1 MARENTVILYGQ
13 VCRKPR
19 ILQKDDQFLTGK
31 VILYT
36 LRRSSA
42 TKQQILRGEAR
53 YDNIP
58 VFSRN
63 HDFIEKNMLNIEEN
77 DMVLVK
83 GTLCTLEIEKTFYCP
98 HCNQINKRD
107 GVIIFVDPIYIKKCE
122 MNVCDL
128 EERDR
133 LLMKSEEISNMV
145 KIMGTL
151 CRDPEIEIN
160 EDYNRTECNFQIA
173 SNRNRHILED
183 DPKKRTDYPWVKA
196 YGASATEYCNALHM
210 NSTIY
215 INGAIQVRNIRK
227 RHLTCDYC
235 HEAFTRPDTAVEI
248 IPYNIE
254 YIDDC
259 IIPDTEN
266 TKGDE
271 IDE

>member
-19 ILQKDDQFLTGK
+19 ILQKDDQYLTGK
-31 VILYT
+31 IILYT

-58 VFSRN
+58 VYSRN
-63 HDFIEKNMLNIEEN
+63 HAFIEKNMIGIEEN
-77 DMVLVK
+77 DMVIVK
-83 GTLCTLEIEKTFYCP
+83 GTLCTLEVEKTFYCQ
-98 HCNQINKRD
+98 HCFQINKRD
-107 GVIIFVDPIYIKKCE
+107 GVIVFIDPIYIKRCE
-122 MNVCDL
+122 RNIIDL
-128 EERDR
+128 TERDQ
-133 LLMKSEEISNMV
+133 LLMESEEISNVV

-151 CRDPEIEIN
+151 CREPECDIN
-160 EDYNRTECNFQIA
+160 EDYNRTECKFQIA

-183 DPKKRTDYPWVKA
+183 DPEKRTDYPWVKT
-196 YGASATEYCNALHM
+196 YGAKAKEYYEALHT

-215 INGAIQVRNIRK
+215 IDGAIQVRNIRQ
-227 RHLTCDYC
+227 RHLVCDHC
-235 HEAFTRPDTAVEI
+235 RKEFTRPDTAVEI

-259 IIPDTEN
+259 IVPDVMDEEG
-266 TKGDE
+266 GDANG
-271 IDE
+271 

>member
-1 MARENTVILYGQ
+1 MARENTVILYGH

-19 ILQKDDQFLTGK
+19 ILQREDQYMTGK

-42 TKQQILRGEAR
+42 TKHLMLRGEAR

-63 HDFIEKNMLNIEEN
+63 HRFIEKYMTEIDEN

-83 GTLCTLEIEKTFYCP
+83 GTLCTLEIQKTFYCT
-98 HCNQINKRD
+98 HCDQPNTRD
-107 GVIIFVDPIYIKKCE
+107 GVIVFIDPIYIKRCE
-122 MNVCDL
+122 KGVTDL
-128 EERDR
+128 TERDR
-133 LLMKSEEISNMV
+133 LLMESEEISNVV

-151 CRDPEIEIN
+151 CREPKCEVN
-160 EDYNRTECNFQIA
+160 EQLNRTECEFQIA

-183 DPKKRTDYPWVKA
+183 EPDKKTDYPWVKS
-196 YGASATEYCNALHM
+196 YGAVAKEYYAALHT
-210 NSTIY
+210 NSTIF
-215 INGAIQVRNIRK
+215 IDGAIQVRNIKHRN
-227 RHLTCDYC
+227 LTCDYC
-235 HEAFTRPDTAVEI
+235 GQPFERPDTAVEI

-259 IIPDTEN
+259 IIP
-266 TKGDE
+266 E
-271 IDE
+271 ILEEEGGEADG